1 VKGESPEASAMRI
14 GRYTVLEEL
23 GAGGMG
29 RVRLA
34 AAPDGRRV
42 VLKTVLS
49 GDPDDDE
56 RLRDEARV
64 GLRLAHPHIVETVD
78 CFEHEGRPVLAT
90 VYVPGA
96 TVLELRQRGPLPAA
110 AVARMGRQIAD
121 ALAAIHECSDEHGRP
136 LGVLHRD
143 VTGGNVLVDGAG
155 DARLI
160 DLGIARSRD
169 SRALRTET
177 GMLRGTLRYL
187 APELFDVGVHSVQSD
202 LWALGVVL
210 WEALLGRPAVQGSDA
225 VAVGRICVG
234 DVMALE
240 EGERPDPRLVRAIA
254 RLLQRRPGDR
264 PRRARDTAALFAMVQ
279 RELADDGKDALA
291 RSVDA
296 ALGTGPIDVRAACG
310 LQIDDQPLASQPTDR
325 HQPSSR
331 EATTTAFA
339 LPPTVPGRPAS
350 ASATGD
356 VVSTPTTPTQ
366 GLLDYAARLTSME
379 RSLSRAWATSEQHSR
394 ESLRGLEVITGRLLE
409 DTAPSSPS
417 PPALPTQQVLSP
429 TTSQPATLPLTT
441 SPVPTPAPEALRF
454 RPPPVSAPGLAP
466 TGLWQKP
473 IPDAGHG
480 FPAPMTLPPLTPV
493 AFPVGSSLPSP
504 SLQAVASSPTRA
516 EPDVRS
522 PSSPPPLPETGL
534 WSPIVAADV
543 VEATPATGGGL
554 ALQAPLQALDELAAL
569 RVEVRR
575 TRRLA
580 AALGVVALL
589 AVGAAVVV
597 VVVLLKQ
604 HAAVG

>member
-1 VKGESPEASAMRI
+1 MRI

-34 AAPDGRRV
+34 VAPDGRRV

-96 TVLELRQRGPLPAA
+96 TVLELRQKGPLSAA

-121 ALAAIHECSDEHGRP
+121 ALAAIHECCDEQGRP

-143 VTGGNVLVDGAG
+143 VTGGNVLVDEVG
-155 DARLI
+155 DAHLI

-210 WEALLGRPAVQGSDA
+210 WEALLGRPAVQGSDT
-225 VAVGRICVG
+225 VAIGRICVG

-240 EGERPDPRLVRAIA
+240 EGEQPDARLVRAIA

-264 PRRARDTAALFAMVQ
+264 PRRARDVAALFAMVQ
-279 RELADDGKDALA
+279 RELADDGRDALA
-291 RSVDA
+291 RSVA
-296 ALGTGPIDVRAACG
+296 VALGDGPVDARAACG
-310 LQIDDQPLASQPTDR
+310 LHVEEQPLASQPTEPHR
-325 HQPSSR
+325 PSSR
-331 EATTTAFA
+331 QATTTAFA
-339 LPPTVPGRPAS
+339 LPPTLPGRPAP
-350 ASATGD
+350 ASSTGE
-356 VVSTPTTPTQ
+356 VVTTPTTPTQ
-366 GLLDYAARLTSME
+366 GLLDYAARLSAME

-394 ESLRGLEVITGRLLE
+394 ASLRGLEVITGRLLE
-409 DTAPSSPS
+409 DTAPSTPA
-417 PPALPTQQVLSP
+417 PALPTQQVLASPPSP
-429 TTSQPATLPLTT
+429 TTMSLTT
-441 SPVPTPAPEALRF
+441 SPAPTPTPAALRWA
-454 RPPPVSAPGLAP
+454 PTPITAPGLAP

-473 IPDAGHG
+473 VPDVGI
-480 FPAPMTLPPLTPV
+480 FPAPMTLPPHTPV
-493 AFPVGSSLPSP
+493 VIPPGTPNAL
-504 SLQAVASSPTRA
+504 ASS
-516 EPDVRS
+516 S
-522 PSSPPPLPETGL
+522 SSPPPPAALAEPGGP
-534 WSPIVAADV
+534 WSPIAPVDI
-543 VEATPATGGGL
+543 VETTPATGGGL
-554 ALQAPLQALDELAAL
+554 AVAPPVQTLDELAAL
-569 RVEVRR
+569 RLEIWR

-589 AVGAAVVV
+589 AVGVVV
-597 VVVLLKQ
+597 VVTVVLLKR

>member
-1 VKGESPEASAMRI
+1 MRI

-34 AAPDGRRV
+34 RAPDGRRV

-49 GDPDDDE
+49 GDRDDDE

-96 TVLELRQRGPLPAA
+96 TVLELRHKGPVSAA

-143 VTGGNVLVDGAG
+143 VTGGNVLVDEVG

-234 DVMALE
+234 DVMALD
-240 EGERPDPRLVRAIA
+240 EGEQPDPRLVRAIA

-264 PRRARDTAALFAMVQ
+264 PRRARDVAALFAMVQ
-279 RELADDGKDALA
+279 RELADDGRVALA
-291 RSVDA
+291 HSVA
-296 ALGTGPIDVRAACG
+296 IALGTGPVDARAACG
-310 LQIDDQPLASQPTDR
+310 LQADEQPLASQPTER
-325 HQPSSR
+325 HPPSSR
-331 EATTTAFA
+331 EATTTAFH
-339 LPPTVPGRPAS
+339 LPPTLPGRPAP
-350 ASATGD
+350 AVRTGD
-356 VVSTPTTPTQ
+356 VVTTPTTPTQ

-394 ESLRGLEVITGRLLE
+394 EALRGLKVVTGRLLE
-409 DTAPSSPS
+409 DTAPSSPAPS
-417 PPALPTQQVLSP
+417 APALPTQQVMKSSAP
-429 TTSQPATLPLTT
+429 PANLPLTT
-441 SPVPTPAPEALRF
+441 SPAPTPAPAAVRWA
-454 RPPPVSAPGLAP
+454 PPPVTAPGLAP

-473 IPDAGHG
+473 LPDAGMFADPSG
-480 FPAPMTLPPLTPV
+480 FPAPMTLPPHTPV
-493 AFPVGSSLPSP
+493 HIPPELQLSAVPASATSALALPSP
-504 SLQAVASSPTRA
+504 P
-516 EPDVRS
+516 S
-522 PSSPPPLPETGL
+522 PSPVPGEETGL
-534 WSPIVAADV
+534 WTPIRPQDV
-543 VEATPATGGGL
+543 VVELTPATAGGL
-554 ALQAPLQALDELAAL
+554 ALAPQVQALDELAAL
-569 RVEVRR
+569 RLEVRR

-589 AVGAAVVV
+589 AVGAVVV
-597 VVVLLKQ
+597 VAVLWLKQ